1 MRGKKFNISIVFT
14 SQSYFKMSKD
24 TRLKSRPEA
33 ITKILKKRE
42 LQQIALNHWSDIE
55 FEGYM
60 NLYKDYTKESFSF
73 LMNNTTSPS
82 NNLLR
87 FRRNL
92 LRKSKQSI
100 TKLGKRKL
108 NKI

>member
-1 MRGKKFNISIVFT
+1 
-14 SQSYFKMSKD
+14 MSKD
-24 TRLKSRPEA
+24 TRLKSTPEA
-33 ITKILKKRE
+33 IMKILKKRE

-55 FEGYM
+55 FEDYM
-60 NLYKDYTKESFSF
+60 NLYKDYAKEPFSF

-92 LRKSKQSI
+92 LRKSKHSI